1 MLWTGIYISFEG
13 NPVLWSTHSTF
24 LHPRFFVCET
34 GICRSLVSR
43 EPLKVI
49 PSTLKHWRIRK
60 HWHSVAMNCV
70 HIISHLILCSCA
82 CYCFYSGMNFFDTVN
97 FPSYKYMHLSFPS
110 KYVICYHAW
119 CSLHTL
125 VFVSFYFCGFF
136 FLKVK
141 IFFSAW

>member
-13 NPVLWSTHSTF
+13 NPVLWSTHTTF

-34 GICRSLVSR
+34 GISRSLVSR

-49 PSTLKHWRIRK
+49 PSTLKHWRNPK
-60 HWHSVAMNCV
+60 TLTFSGHE
-70 HIISHLILCSCA
+70 LCTHYKSFEFMFLCI
-82 CYCFYSGMNFFDTVN
+82 YCFYSGMNFFDTVN